1 MPKISYDIIIIGA
14 GCAGLTAAVYAR
26 RAGKSVLLLESDTFG
41 GQIAFSPKV
50 ENYPAVPSASGEELS
65 NNMFEQATGLGADAE
80 LETVLKIIPEG
91 STKKVLTDYGEYA
104 CKALI
109 VATGMKHRHT
119 GLSNE
124 NELIG
129 KGVSYCAVCD
139 GAFYKDRNVAVFG
152 GGDTALQDALFL
164 SEFCKSVTVVH
175 RRKEFRGEKWL
186 ADTLT
191 KRKNV
196 NLMLENIVSE
206 LISSKK
212 LEALTLTNTVTG
224 EKTQLSVD
232 ALFVAIGQLPQ
243 TEVLKSLAE
252 IDTEGFIVAGEDCK
266 TSSDGIFVAGDCR
279 TKQIRQLTTAAAD
292 GAVAALAACKY
303 IDRNRF

>member
-1 MPKISYDIIIIGA
+1 MPKTSYDIIIIGA

-26 RAGKSVLLLESDTFG
+26 RAGKSVLLLERETFG

-65 NNMFEQATGLGADAE
+65 NNMFEQATGLGADTE
-80 LETVLKIIPEG
+80 LETVLEIIPEG
-91 STKKVLTDYGEYA
+91 STKKVLTDYGEYT

-109 VATGMKHRHT
+109 AATGMKHRHM
-119 GLSNE
+119 GLANE

-139 GAFYKDRNVAVFG
+139 GVFYKDRDAVVFG

-186 ADTLT
+186 VDALK

-196 NLMLENIVSE
+196 NFVLDNIVSE
-206 LISSKK
+206 LIGDKK
-212 LEALTLTNTVTG
+212 LDALVLTNTVTG
-224 EKTQLSVD
+224 EKTQLPAD

-243 TEVLKSLAE
+243 TEVFKGLIQ
-252 IDTEGFIVAGEDCK
+252 IDSEGFIIAGEDCR
-266 TSSDGIFVAGDCR
+266 TSLDGIFVAGDCR

-292 GAVAALAACKY
+292 GAVAALSACKY
-303 IDRNRF
+303 IDQNNR